1 MPPNGPPPLPRRTDR
16 PRVIRSV
23 EQAVA
28 IHQALCSLGRAVHQ
42 LKQTGLSH
50 LEIEEA
56 FRAEMADTWD
66 EATQ

>member
-1 MPPNGPPPLPRRTDR
+1 MPPDTPPKPTTR

-23 EQAVA
+23 QQAVA
-28 IHQALCSLGRAVHQ
+28 IHDALRSLGHAVRR
-42 LKQTGLSH
+42 LKEAGLSH
-50 LEIEEA
+50 YEIEEA